1 MKIGVLTLPLH
12 TNYGGI
18 LQAYAL
24 QQVLKRM
31 GHEAVLL
38 DRKRFSLPP
47 WHLRPLK
54 YGKRIINKYIFG
66 KHISVFAEKHKIKEQ
81 NIKQRFTK
89 EFVCDNIER
98 LIFKSYDKIKA
109 KDYDCLIVG
118 SDQVWRPK
126 YANYLLNGIEHSY
139 LDFAELWKVR
149 RVAYAASFGTNDW
162 EYTDKEA
169 EDCKRLLKKFD
180 YVSVREKDGINLC
193 QKHFGI
199 DAKLLLDPTLLL
211 EKKDYIKLFEKKQTP
226 PSSGN
231 LMVYVLDRNQDTDHF
246 ITQYANS
253 QGLVPFYTNTQVDN
267 GQIDIN
273 ERVQPPLEKWLRGFY
288 DADFIITDSFH
299 ACVFSIL
306 FNKNFVVLGN
316 ATRGLSRFDSLLSM
330 FGLEDRM
337 VSDLESA
344 IALPYIEYSKVN
356 EKVREMRDISIS
368 FLKDAL
374 H

>member
-337 VSDLESA
+337 ISDLESA
-344 IALPYIEYSKVN
+344 IALPLIEYAKVN
-356 EKVREMRDISIS
+356 EKAREMRDISIS

>member
-337 VSDLESA
+337 ISDLESA

>member
-299 ACVFSIL
+299 ACLFSIL

-337 VSDLESA
+337 ISDLESA

>member
-1 MKIGVLTLPLH
+1 MRIGVLTLPLH

-31 GHEAVLL
+31 GHDAVLL

-47 WHLRPLK
+47 WYLRPLK
-54 YGKRIINKYIFG
+54 YGKRIFNKFILG
-66 KHISVFAEKHKIKEQ
+66 KHISVFAEKNKIKEQ

-89 EFVCDNIER
+89 VFVCDNIER
-98 LIFKSYDKIKA
+98 FIFKSYDKIKA
-109 KDYDCLIVG
+109 EDYDCLIVG

-126 YANYLLNGIEHSY
+126 YANYLLNGIGHSF
-139 LDFAELWKVR
+139 LDFAETWKIR

-162 EYTDKEA
+162 EYTEEEA
-169 EDCKRLLKKFD
+169 EECKRLLEKFD
-180 YVSVREKDGINLC
+180 YVSVREKDGIDLC
-193 QKHFGI
+193 LKHFGI
-199 DAKLLLDPTLLL
+199 EANLLLDPTLLL
-211 EKKDYIKLFEKKQTP
+211 DKNDYIKLFEKKQTP
-226 PSSGN
+226 PSNGN
-231 LMVYVLDRNQDTDHF
+231 LMVYVLDRNPDTDNF
-246 ITQYANS
+246 ITQYANRR
-253 QGLVPFYTNTQVDN
+253 GLIPFYTNSQVDN
-267 GQIDIN
+267 GQININ

-288 DADFIITDSFH
+288 DAEFIITDSFH

-344 IALPYIEYSKVN
+344 IALPLIEYAKVN
-356 EKVREMRDISIS
+356 EKVKEMRDMSIS
-368 FLKDAL
+368 YLKEAL

>member
-337 VSDLESA
+337 ISDLESA
-344 IALPYIEYSKVN
+344 IALPLIEYAKVN